1 MLPAPRLFQT
11 PPAQQNSQTQ
21 RPSLLRS
28 LRLPLPRSVRRPRP
42 ERLPQ
47 LREEKKKLSDKE
59 LTMYT
64 TLTAFIVFGCLVGA
78 VLLGRAL
85 RRLLPEDHVTADS
98 RDTIKLAMG
107 LVATMTALVLGLLVS
122 SAKGA
127 YDTKRSEVS
136 QMAAKVAFLDRL
148 LSLYGP
154 EAAEARA
161 GFHEAVQEAVRQ
173 MWPDEAGVPAHLAP
187 NTQAGNVVYV
197 AVQNLSPHDD
207 TQRKLK
213 EQAITLATELGQLRS
228 LLAAQA
234 AASISMPM
242 LIILVSWLVVIFLGF
257 SVLAPPNATVILAL
271 MIAALA
277 VAGAIFLILELDQPF
292 ICLIRISSVPML
304 NALHQL
310 GK

>member
-1 MLPAPRLFQT
+1 MNTNLT
-11 PPAQQNSQTQ
+11 
-21 RPSLLRS
+21 SL
-28 LRLPLPRSVRRPRP
+28 
-42 ERLPQ
+42 
-47 LREEKKKLSDKE
+47 
-59 LTMYT
+59 
-64 TLTAFIVFGCLVGA
+64 IVFGCLAGA

-85 RRLLPEDHVTADS
+85 RRVLPEDHLTADS

-127 YDTKRSEVS
+127 YDTKRSEVI
-136 QMAAKVAFLDRL
+136 QLAANVAFLDRL
-148 LSLYGP
+148 LSLYGS

-161 GFHEAVQEAVRQ
+161 GFHKAVQEPVRQ
-173 MWPDEAGVPAHLAP
+173 IWPDEAGVQAHLAP
-187 NTQAGNVVYV
+187 NTQAGNVVYS
-197 AVQNLSPHDD
+197 AVQSLSPHDD

-213 EQAITLATELGQLRS
+213 EQATTLATGLGQLRS

-234 AASISMPM
+234 SASISMPM

-277 VAGAIFLILELDQPF
+277 VAGAIFLILELDEPF
-292 ICLIRISSVPML
+292 GGLIRISSEPML